1 MEVDFFYGDPAP
13 AKITAVAAGVEAR
26 GYAGLWLPES
36 AHDTFLAAVLAA
48 TATTRLQIG
57 TAISL
62 ALARSPMMTAYS
74 AWDLAACSQ
83 GRFRLGLGAGARAQ
97 IEGGFSMRWGT
108 TTERME
114 EYVRALRAIWHAWR
128 KSEPLAFEGR
138 FTSHTSIE
146 PMHRPAA
153 HDHPIPVLLAAGG
166 PAMIEAAA
174 RCADGIVLHP
184 LTTPAMLDDVI
195 APALARGL
203 RAAGR
208 ARSEMTV
215 VHLAMTVIADD
226 ERCERQLTAVRS
238 RIAWYAERRQYEPLL
253 RGAGRPELGAEL
265 RALRQAGHVTEM
277 TDLIDDDLVREM
289 AIVATAGELADAT
302 HARFGQDVDRI
313 AWLYDWF
320 KDRPES
326 ERRVLAQLR
335 EDT

>member
-13 AKITAVAAGVEAR
+13 AKIMAVAAGAEAR

-57 TAISL
+57 TAVSM
-62 ALARSPMMTAYS
+62 ALARSPMMTAHS
-74 AWDLAACSQ
+74 AWDLAACSG
-83 GRFRLGLGAGARAQ
+83 GRFTLGLGAAARAQ
-97 IEGGFSMRWGT
+97 IEDRFSMPWGE

-128 KSEPLAFEGR
+128 TSEQLAFEGR
-138 FTSHTSIE
+138 FTRHTSME
-146 PMHRPAA
+146 PMYQPAA

-184 LTTPAMLDDVI
+184 LTTRAVLDDVI
-195 APALARGL
+195 APALERGL

-226 ERCERQLTAVRS
+226 ERCDRQLSAVRS
-238 RIAWYAERRQYEPLL
+238 RIVWYAERRQYEPLL
-253 RGAGRPELGAEL
+253 RGAGRPELGREL
-265 RALRQAGHVTEM
+265 RALRQGGRVTEM
-277 TDLIDDDLVREM
+277 PDLIDDELLREM
-289 AIVATAGELADAT
+289 AIVATAGELADAA

-326 ERRVLAQLR
+326 ERRLLARLR
-335 EDT
+335 EHT

>member
-13 AKITAVAAGVEAR
+13 AKIAAVAVGAEAR

-36 AHDTFLAAVLAA
+36 AHDPFVGEALAA

-62 ALARSPMMTAYS
+62 ALARSPMLTAHS
-74 AWDLAACSQ
+74 AWDLAACSD
-83 GRFRLGLGAGARAQ
+83 GRFMLGLGAAARAV
-97 IEGGFSMRWGT
+97 IEGRFSMPWGQ

-114 EYVRALRAIWHAWR
+114 EYVRALQAIWQAWR
-128 KSEPLAFEGR
+128 ASAELGFEGR
-138 FTSHTSIE
+138 FTRHTSTD
-146 PMHRPAA
+146 PTYRPDA

-184 LTTPAMLDDVI
+184 LTTRAMLDDVI
-195 APALARGL
+195 APALERGL

-208 ARSEMTV
+208 TRGEMTI
-215 VHLAMTVIADD
+215 VHLAMTVIDDD
-226 ERCERQLTAVRS
+226 ERRERQLSVVRS
-238 RIAWYAERRQYEPLL
+238 RILWYAERRQYEPLL
-253 RGAGRPELGAEL
+253 RGAGRPELGHEL
-265 RALRQAGHVTEM
+265 RALREAGHETEM
-277 TDLIDDDLVREM
+277 ADLIDDDLVREM

-302 HARFGQDVDRI
+302 HARFGPRVDRI

-320 KDRPES
+320 KGRPEP
-326 ERRVLAQLR
+326 ERRLLARLR
-335 EDT
+335 GHT